1 MSEAER
7 RAAADDWLSQ
17 RISRGLISPMGVA
30 LAALGQGYA
39 IKPAK
44 RRYRPRGTWK
54 KLRRCKCRCNG

>member
-7 RAAADDWLSQ
+7 RAAADTWLAQ
-17 RISRGLISPMGVA
+17 RISVGLGPPMASA

-54 KLRRCKCRCNG
+54 KLRRCKCR